1 MWHGNNGRRRQLP
14 DAESYAR
21 SNAAAGSAADA
32 QAYTDSYA
40 AIDGIT
46 YETALASV
54 DVFVAA
60 VALLCEVDEAAVSVV
75 ISQARRRHLRRR
87 LDDAGSVVVTY
98 TVAVET
104 EAAAASVSTLV
115 EDSSTED
122 VSIAVKTAATKAGAD
137 EDFAKH
143 STSIGETLWAHNL
156 ARVCRSVTVM

>member
-1 MWHGNNGRRRQLP
+1 MGTPAFVVSGDL
-14 DAESYAR
+14 AF
-21 SNAAAGSAADA
+21 
-32 QAYTDSYA
+32 
-40 AIDGIT
+40 DGIT

-60 VALLCEVDEAAVSVV
+60 VALLCEVDESAVSVV

-104 EAAAASVSTLV
+104 EAAAASVSTLI

-122 VSIAVKTAATKAGAD
+122 VSAAVKKAATEAGAD
-137 EDFAKH
+137 EDFADV
-143 STSIGETLWAHNL
+143 ETTAVGTPTTALAPEPDDDAPATNDAPAFSRHPRWAL
-156 ARVCRSVTVM
+156 ARCK